1 MSSRVFA
8 QKYPLA
14 YNCNEVIELK
24 ITVKPRLGAL
34 LSQLGWS
41 QSELSRRS
49 GVTQSAISRFDN
61 SERHYDWH
69 VASIMKATGVKYEE
83 LFEVKETEEDAE

>member
-1 MSSRVFA
+1 M
-8 QKYPLA
+8 KL
-14 YNCNEVIELK
+14 
-24 ITVKPRLGAL
+24 TVKPRLGAV
-34 LSQLGWS
+34 LSNLGWS

-49 GVTQSAISRFDN
+49 GVSQSSISRFDN

-69 VASIMKATGVKYEE
+69 VASIMKATGAKYEE